1 MRQPAKEPAYPRI
14 SSFHT
19 ERQGEATLTVS
30 AVNILTLQSPCKAM
44 IGTWLPT
51 EVYLYVPAVAPCKAS
66 AAVSITGGSGTKDLL
81 WDKSRKIDTTAV
93 TSHKGPQS
101 RTI

>member
-1 MRQPAKEPAYPRI
+1 M
-14 SSFHT
+14 
-19 ERQGEATLTVS
+19 
-30 AVNILTLQSPCKAM
+30 
-44 IGTWLPT
+44 WLPT

-93 TSHKGPQS
+93 T
-101 RTI
+101 